1 MPKRRERREMKTKLL
16 GVLVEPSVYE
26 QVRVEAFR
34 ERCSVGEVVRRAVA
48 DYLGAKQTLRA
59 RGKKGAA

>member
-1 MPKRRERREMKTKLL
+1 MKTKALTML
-16 GVLVEPSVYE
+16 MEPSVYE